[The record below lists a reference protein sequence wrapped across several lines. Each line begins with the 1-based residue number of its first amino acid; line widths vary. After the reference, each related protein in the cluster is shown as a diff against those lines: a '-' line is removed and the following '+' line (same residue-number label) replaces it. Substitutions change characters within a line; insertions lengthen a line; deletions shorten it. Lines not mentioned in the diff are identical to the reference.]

1 MEDDAAM
8 DDRSLLEHISGLV
21 DEEHR
26 LRTQLQAGTISE
38 QEEHDRLRA
47 VEEQL
52 DQLWDL
58 LRRRRAA
65 KDAGTSPDEVES
77 RSVEEVEHYLQ

>member
-1 MEDDAAM
+1 MMRAM
-8 DDRSLLEHISGLV
+8 DDKSVLAHISELV
-21 DEEHR
+21 DEEHQ
-26 LRTQLQAGTISE
+26 LRASLQKGQISE
-38 QEEHDRLRA
+38 SEEHTRLRA

-65 KDAGTSPDEVES
+65 KDAGTAPDDVDS
-77 RSVEEVEHYLQ
+77 RPIDEVEHYLQ

>member
-1 MEDDAAM
+1 M
-8 DDRSLLEHISGLV
+8 DDKSLLEHISQLV
-21 DEEHR
+21 EQEHH
-26 LRTQLQAGTISE
+26 LRTQLQAGKITV
-38 QEEHDRLRA
+38 QDEHDRLRQL
-47 VEEQL
+47 EEQL

-65 KDAGTSPDEVES
+65 QQAGTAPDQVDQ

>member
-1 MEDDAAM
+1 MISSM
-8 DDRSLLEHISGLV
+8 DDKSVLAHISELV
-21 DEEHR
+21 DEEHQ
-26 LRTQLQAGTISE
+26 LRTSLQKGTISE
-38 QEEHDRLRA
+38 SEEHARLRA

-65 KDAGTSPDEVES
+65 KDAGTAPDDVEN
-77 RSVEEVEHYLQ
+77 RSVDEVEHYLQ

>member
-1 MEDDAAM
+1 MIRLM
-8 DDRSLLEHISGLV
+8 DDKSLLEHISELV
-21 DEEHR
+21 EQEHR
-26 LRTQLQAGTISE
+26 LRTELQDGKITL
-38 QEEHDRLRA
+38 QDEHDRLRQL
-47 VEEQL
+47 EEQL

-65 KDAGTSPDEVES
+65 KQAGIAPDQVDQ